1 MTQRDIP
8 PNVETSSVTSDVPV
22 RPSYERFVRWIRY
35 HQRRVTDFM
44 KGALGQDVPPRKL
57 ALSFA
62 VGVFCSLL
70 PFPGHT
76 LVIVGIALAFR
87 LNVAAGIAGAW
98 VNLPPMI
105 PFTYGFAFLVGEMLT
120 RQPLPKITTERIGD
134 IAYWWEMLR
143 AYFYPMAVGTTVV
156 GTTLA
161 IPGYFVAYYAI
172 LRMRRAPDPPEHS
185 EEQDSATLADEP
197 DPGESYEG

>member
-1 MTQRDIP
+1 MTQSDIP
-8 PNVETSSVTSDVPV
+8 PNAEAPPVTSDAPA

-35 HQRRVTDFM
+35 HQRRAGDFM
-44 KGALGQDVPPRKL
+44 KGALGQDVPPRRL

-62 VGVFCSLL
+62 VGLFCSLL

-76 LVIVGIALAFR
+76 LVVVGLAFAFR

-105 PFTYGFAFLVGEMLT
+105 PFSYGFAFLVGEMIT

-156 GTTLA
+156 GVALA

-172 LRMRRAPDPPEHS
+172 LRMRAAPKPNNKS
-185 EEQDSATLADEP
+185 GEQ
-197 DPGESYEG
+197 ESTNIAE